1 MVIHAQQISL
11 LVSLGLFAHIAALT
25 TLHAIIALSVGFCYE
40 IFVLYDVWAVGAN
53 TEHLALYD
61 LFIVLNCHLGIV
73 VCFVWLIFKK
83 NELARNL
90 NKKTMEKEEKEV
102 VIQKMEFIN

>member
-25 TLHAIIALSVGFCYE
+25 TLHAIIALLIGFGYE

-53 TEHLALYD
+53 KEQLPLYD

-83 NELARNL
+83 NELARKF
-90 NKKTMEKEEKEV
+90 NKKTKEKAKEV